1 MGIIQ
6 RLLETQSLG
15 TADRTQVI
23 GASEAAAVLGLSP
36 WATPTEVWMSKR
48 LGLVADSG
56 PSKAHK
62 RGHRLERAVL
72 EEMAEQMGADFEGG
86 NTIDQPFIGRAETP
100 WLGAHFDGALTIRET
115 GEEWIAEC
123 KTARDSAQ
131 WGDESAAQLP
141 QHILV
146 QATVQSLIA
155 DLPVAVGCYLPFK
168 DDWKVYRLPRDT
180 GLEADVLAMLEGW
193 YVKHVVEGVQPAM
206 DGSAKFAKHLA
217 SKYGPTLEGM
227 RDATADEEALVRDL
241 VAAKAAVK
249 AAESEVDRL
258 GNVLRDA
265 IGFYEGIRCGAGKV
279 TWKWQAGAE
288 RIDAKGLR
296 LHYPDIAEQF
306 SVRGDD
312 IRVLRVTGGKG

>member
-1 MGIIQ
+1 MSIIQ

-48 LGLVADSG
+48 LGLAEESG
-56 PSKAHK
+56 TTKAHK

-72 EEMAEQMGADFEGG
+72 EEMAEQMGADCEPG
-86 NTIDQPFIGRAETP
+86 NAIDEPFIGREDTP
-100 WLGAHFDGALTIRET
+100 WLGAHFDGALTVRDS

-131 WGDESAAQLP
+131 WGDEGLAQLP

-168 DDWKVYRLPRDT
+168 DDWKVYRLPRDI
-180 GLEADVLAMLEGW
+180 GLEADVLTMLENW
-193 YVKHVVEGVQPAM
+193 YVTHVVQGVQPPM

-217 SKYGPTLEGM
+217 QKYGPTLEGM
-227 RDATADEEALVRDL
+227 RDATADEEALVREL
-241 VAAKAAVK
+241 VAAKAAAKV
-249 AAESEVDRL
+249 AESEADRL
-258 GNVLRDA
+258 GNVLRDI
-265 IGFYEGIRCGAGKV
+265 IGTSEGIRCGAGKV
-279 TWKWQAGAE
+279 TWTWQRGAE
-288 RIDAKGLR
+288 RIDAKALR
-296 LHYPDIAEQF
+296 LAYPDIAEQF

-312 IRVLRVTGGKG
+312 ARVLRVKGGK